1 MIIEVKNKGVYIPDF
16 GDNKT
21 LPEAEQIKVHHRYL
35 LPGERQNFIYTEP
48 LMVDKLKGEV
58 DSKVKA
64 VQDMTGIAKTIITKI
79 EGFSVKAG
87 SKTVKVDSVDKL
99 YNTSG
104 VPYALVS
111 DIEIGMF
118 LASPEVDVDFLSK
131 PSAST

>member
-1 MIIEVKNKGVYIPDF
+1 MIIEVNNKGIYIPDF
-16 GDNKT
+16 GNNKT

-35 LPGERQNFIYTEP
+35 LPGERQKFIYTEP

-79 EGFSVKAG
+79 EGFSIKSGGKNVKI
-87 SKTVKVDSVDKL
+87 DSVDKL

-104 VPYALVS
+104 VPYSLVS
-111 DIEIGMF
+111 DIEVGMF
-118 LASPEVDVDFLSK
+118 LASPEVDTDFLSK
-131 PSAST
+131 P

>member
-1 MIIEVKNKGVYIPDF
+1 MIIEVNNTGLYVPDF
-16 GDNKT
+16 GNNKT
-21 LPEAEQIKVHHRYL
+21 LPESEQIKVHHRYL
-35 LPGERQNFIYTEP
+35 FPGERQKFIYTEP

-79 EGFSVKAG
+79 EGYSIKSG
-87 SKTVKVDSVDKL
+87 GKTVKIDSVDKL

-104 VPYALVS
+104 VSYALVS

-118 LASPEVDVDFLSK
+118 LATPEVDQDFLSK
-131 PSAST
+131 PSR